1 MTINSLSIF
10 TVWSSWIFA
19 RFLEGAM
26 EVLLALSERQREIT
40 VQQQNLHTHPF
51 VVIFNLCCHANLHHQ
66 RGVLLTVLSK
76 DEISILA
83 SEVLW
88 CAHEEHLPPARG
100 LALLLPHLRQGQGTV
115 SEQLI
120 TQPRSHGTLRNNCT
134 LAFFLMC
141 FSRGCTAWGP
151 GWDKAPKEYFFRGGR
166 WNCRSFMGP
175 IWVGKKGW
183 RSSTAG
189 IEC

>member
-1 MTINSLSIF
+1 MQRTQERRSVAINSLSIF
-10 TVWSSWIFA
+10 TVWSSWIFT

-26 EVLLALSERQREIT
+26 KVLLALSETQREIT

-115 SEQLI
+115 SGEQLI
-120 TQPRSHGTLRNNCT
+120 KQPRHTQRLTGITVPWL
-134 LAFFLMC
+134 
-141 FSRGCTAWGP
+141 
-151 GWDKAPKEYFFRGGR
+151 
-166 WNCRSFMGP
+166 
-175 IWVGKKGW
+175 
-183 RSSTAG
+183 SS
-189 IEC
+189 